1 MDANTEMSNNL
12 KKESA
17 KIMNS
22 SKIAFIEREIEDLCM
37 LRYNC
42 QACLT
47 EHQNNH
53 MSHGGCMEQI
63 SWSEQAVEYFNQA
76 NLVAL
81 KNERMLI
88 ANATLT
94 KMGLQGLFIK
104 DFEDKRMGLRL
115 WGCVLSWGK
124 KSGTQVI
131 ECQHL
136 DS

>member
-1 MDANTEMSNNL
+1 
-12 KKESA
+12 
-17 KIMNS
+17 
-22 SKIAFIEREIEDLCM
+22 M

-42 QACLT
+42 QACFT
-47 EHQNNH
+47 EHPSRNQH

-63 SWSEQAVEYFNQA
+63 SWSEQAVEYFDQA
-76 NLVAL
+76 NLGAF

-88 ANATLT
+88 ANTTMT
-94 KMGLQGLFIK
+94 KMGLQGLFIE

-115 WGCVLSWGK
+115 WACVLSWEK